1 MTTERDFKGI
11 WIPVEVL
18 EKGLPFI
25 ADWTL
30 TTYKIN
36 LLAEKP
42 LQGDK

>member
-1 MTTERDFKGI
+1 MTTEREFKGV

-18 EKGLPFI
+18 KKGQPYI
-25 ADWTL
+25 HQWTL

-42 LQGDK
+42 LQEDK